1 MGITLS
7 RDDPTQS
14 MGRRDGEVE
23 DSQAEAK
30 NIKSQTLHT
39 HSYLRTNSKGLI
51 VFLFL
56 FFHLF
61 LFFLFQFILLF
72 LRPLLP
78 LPDPPHSL
86 FLLLFLFLLLLFLF
100 LSFLQR
106 DRIPSRRTENTRP
119 WAVRINASA
128 I

>member
-7 RDDPTQS
+7 QDDPTQS

-61 LFFLFQFILLF
+61 LLFLFQFILFFSGLF
-72 LRPLLP
+72 CLFRILP
-78 LPDPPHSL
+78 IL
-86 FLLLFLFLLLLFLF
+86 FFFCCSSSYFFSSSSFLF
-100 LSFLQR
+100 SGG
-106 DRIPSRRTENTRP
+106 
-119 WAVRINASA
+119 SA
-128 I
+128 FQVEGPKTHDLGL